1 MEKPDRKAA
10 LAAYRE
16 RKAVAGIYV
25 VRCAATGEGWVG
37 ATRDIEK
44 IWNRVAF
51 SLRSGA
57 SPHRGMQ
64 AAWYVHG
71 AEDFRFEALER
82 LEEEPLDFARD
93 KALAERAAA
102 WRARLGAAAI

>member
-16 RKAVAGIYV
+16 RKAVAGIYA
-25 VRCAATGEGWVG
+25 VRCASTGECWVG

-57 SPHRGMQ
+57 SPHRNLQ
-64 AAWYVHG
+64 AVWNEQG
-71 AEDFRFEALER
+71 AANFSFEALER
-82 LEEEPLDFARD
+82 LEAETLEFARD
-93 KALAERAAA
+93 KALSERAAE
-102 WRARLGAAAI
+102 WRARLGAATI